1 MCFAILASQPFQ
13 CDTVLW
19 KTFEGENFR
28 EFQDFAAIREIF
40 LFEIW
45 GSDIFCGTNKKPMK
59 VSRYNF
65 YGNLSIFTCLQFLDI
80 SV

>member
-1 MCFAILASQPFQ
+1 MCFAILASQTFQ

-45 GSDIFCGTNKKPMK
+45 GSGIFLWYQQETHESFP
-59 VSRYNF
+59 
-65 YGNLSIFTCLQFLDI
+65 L
-80 SV
+80 